1 MRVNL
6 LGVPDSASAYC
17 VGVERAPTALR
28 EAGLLEALAGAGAD
42 VVDAGD
48 LTARA
53 WSPDRENRYAQNVG
67 SVVEATR
74 ELAHAASALL
84 ADGELLLVLGGS
96 CTVAVGVC
104 AAVALRGDRPRIV
117 YVDRHLDLNTPRSTV
132 EGSFSWMGMAH
143 ALGVV
148 GAAGQ
153 LVAATQDGPVLHPS
167 DLVYLGADTAQA
179 TDAERSTARELG
191 ITLVPQAELVERP
204 REAAKAARETLDP
217 GPFVVHVDVDVLDFI
232 DAPLAENVNGRNSGP
247 TLAQLEHALVELVRR
262 PDCRAL
268 SIGQLDPAHAAS
280 DPTAIPGLV
289 SVLAAAVGARR

>member
-1 MRVNL
+1 MRVSV

-28 EAGLLEALAGAGAD
+28 DAGLLEALAGVGAD

-48 LTARA
+48 LTVRA
-53 WSPDRENRYAQNVG
+53 WAPDRVNRRAQNLG

-74 ELAHAASALL
+74 ELAGAASTLL
-84 ADGELLLVLGGS
+84 AESDLLVVLGGS

-104 AAVALRGDRPRIV
+104 AAVAGRGDRPRVV
-117 YVDRHLDLNTPRSTV
+117 YIDRHLDLNTPRSTV

-143 ALGVV
+143 ALGLE
-148 GAAGQ
+148 GAAAE
-153 LVAATQDGPVLHPS
+153 LVAATQHGPVLHPS
-167 DLVYLGADTAQA
+167 DLVYLGVDIAQA

-191 ITLVPQAELVERP
+191 ISIVPQAELVARP
-204 REAAKAARETLDP
+204 RDAARAAKQALDP

-232 DAPLAENVNGRNSGP
+232 DAPIAENVNGRNSGP
-247 TLAQLEHALVELVRR
+247 TLAQLGHALVELVRH

-280 DPTAIPGLV
+280 DPTAIPRLV
-289 SVLAAAVGARR
+289 DVVAAAVGARR